1 MSERPDGLDRPDGL
15 EGLEGLDGLDGA
27 WHEALEP
34 LARTAS
40 GGISLGRGWDLSR
53 ERGHWRRAADRR
65 TEHLSVRVYDDE
77 VVVGPRWVPDT
88 DAGCAGCAEVRARV
102 AVSHPLVENLA
113 EPCSRPAPRRPLL
126 LPMLATALEYL
137 VGHPLR
143 PGELYAVGRHAVRR
157 RRVPRSFDCPVC
169 APAPAARAAAS
180 APLPAPL
187 PPVPPEPLVLR
198 SRPASPQD
206 PTRGTGGSRL
216 LRPGAL
222 REKLVDP
229 RYGPVLEVLRQSLA
243 PFAMSAAAVPD
254 SLSMGYGRAFTFGE
268 AESVAVLEAYERLA
282 GFPHESPVLTGLA
295 HRDVRDLALDP
306 ATLGRYTPEQLAHP
320 HCRVMPS
327 SADTP
332 MDWVWGHDLDT
343 GEARLV
349 PADIGFY
356 QYDYRYRLARHA
368 ARAEGAAPR
377 RHFFHESSSGCALGS
392 TLEEAALHSLLELA
406 ERDAFLLSWHR
417 AVPLPSIDP
426 ATVTDPAS
434 RRLLALIES
443 RGFETHL
450 LVATQDIGVPVVWA
464 LAVNRTGG
472 FPATFSAA
480 GSGTRPESVVR
491 AALWELGQIVSDPAD
506 WDRSAAEAMLED
518 PWRVEVLDDHLR
530 LHALPEKR
538 ERVTAVLGGPR
549 TTLRDAFPGWPERL
563 ERAAAGDVRG
573 ALEYVRGLYAAAGL
587 DRIVLVDQ
595 TTRDHTDLGTAVVK
609 AVVPGILPMC
619 FGHAQ
624 QRLAGLPRLTAALA
638 GTPGEH
644 GIPPYDPHPFP

>member
-1 MSERPDGLDRPDGL
+1 MTEPMTGLPTAAPGRSAVPVPDD
-15 EGLEGLDGLDGA
+15 A
-27 WHEALEP
+27 WREALEP
-34 LARTAS
+34 LVRTAP
-40 GGISLGRGWDLSR
+40 GGVSLGHGWDLSR
-53 ERGHWRRAADRR
+53 ERDHWRRAADRR
-65 TEHLSVRVYDDE
+65 TEHLSVRIHDDE
-77 VVVGPRWVPDT
+77 VVIGPRWVPGT
-88 DAGCAGCAEVRARV
+88 DAGCAGCAEVRSRV
-102 AVSHPLVENLA
+102 AVSHPLVDDLA
-113 EPCSRPAPRRPLL
+113 ESCSRPAPRRPLL
-126 LPMLATALEYL
+126 LPMLATALEHL
-137 VGHPLR
+137 AERPLR
-143 PGELYAVGRHAVRR
+143 PGELYAVGRQSVRR
-157 RRVPRSFDCPVC
+157 HRVPRSFDCPVC
-169 APAPAARAAAS
+169 APAPAARAAGRT
-180 APLPAPL
+180 PAPL

-222 REKLVDP
+222 RERLVDA
-229 RYGPVLEVLRQSLA
+229 RYGPVLEVLRESRA
-243 PFAMSAAAVPD
+243 PFAMSMAAAPD
-254 SLSMGYGRAFTFGE
+254 SIAMGYGRAFTFAE

-282 GFPHESPVLTGLA
+282 GFPHESPVLTRLA

-320 HCRVMPS
+320 SCKVMPS

-343 GEARLV
+343 GEPRLV

-368 ARAEGAAPR
+368 ARARGAAPR

-406 ERDAFLLSWHR
+406 ERDAFLISWHR
-417 AVPLPSIDP
+417 AVPLPSIEP
-426 ATVTDPAS
+426 STVTDPVS
-434 RRLLALIES
+434 RRLLALVES
-443 RGFETHL
+443 RGFDTHL
-450 LVATQDIGVPVVWA
+450 LVATQDIDVPVVWA
-464 LAVNRTGG
+464 MAVNRTGG

-480 GSGTRPESVVR
+480 GSGTRPESAVR
-491 AALWELGQIVSDPAD
+491 AALWELGQIVTDPVD
-506 WDRSAAEAMLED
+506 WDREPVEAMLDD

-530 LHALPEKR
+530 LHTLPEKR
-538 ERVTAVLGGPR
+538 DRVTAVLGGPG
-549 TTLRDAFPGWPERL
+549 TGLRDAFPGWPEKL

-595 TTRDHTDLGTAVVK
+595 STRDHADLGTAVAK
-609 AVVPGILPMC
+609 AVVPGIVPMC

-624 QRLAGLPRLTAALA
+624 QRLAGLPRLAAALA
-638 GTPGEH
+638 GTPGEL
-644 GIPPYDPHPFP
+644 GSVPYDPHPFP